1 MAFNNNNNS
10 DCYCAQW
17 DRQKKEEEYY
27 GHGNISWAVILTV
40 ISLQRARTIPQ
51 ENFAPG
57 TMHNNVSLLQSLP
70 AAAESRLLFFL
81 KSTAHVK
88 EEQPLKKKAL
98 QHGHVIN

>member
-1 MAFNNNNNS
+1 M
-10 DCYCAQW
+10 
-17 DRQKKEEEYY
+17 
-27 GHGNISWAVILTV
+27 TV

-81 KSTAHVK
+81 KSTA
-88 EEQPLKKKAL
+88 L

>member
-1 MAFNNNNNS
+1 MGQAK
-10 DCYCAQW
+10 
-17 DRQKKEEEYY
+17 KKEEEYY
-27 GHGNISWAVILTV
+27 GHGNISWAVIMTV

-70 AAAESRLLFFL
+70 AAAESRLLFLL
-81 KSTAHVK
+81 KFTAHVK